1 MDTSDS
7 PFLLPKDRKFINSS
21 WLIIYP
27 CVFMRRKWGILWDF
41 NMYLDENI
49 ERVHQVKIRSSSF
62 MTAIPVLHST
72 CPSGSKYAM
81 L

>member
-1 MDTSDS
+1 MYT
-7 PFLLPKDRKFINSS
+7 
-21 WLIIYP
+21 IIDEY
-27 CVFMRRKWGILWDF
+27 KWDF
-41 NMYLDENI
+41 STYLDEDI

-62 MTAIPVLHST
+62 MAATPVIHST